1 MAERATVLSCARCGG
16 PLRGLSTDSG
26 FLCGNCGAGWAIG
39 EEGLEPVTA
48 SVRTVRGGEFPLP
61 FWLVEAWVTVKSRI
75 IRRGHHAVPMSRGR
89 WFSPSRETGLSET
102 GGFSGERRLV
112 IPAFS
117 VNGIFNLAV
126 RLTGRMDRLPGE
138 RTGGPW
144 PRLAGLFSGIGEVP
158 ELARGVCVG
167 QEASSADWLADVAL
181 TVEVR
186 STELMVL
193 PAVLLP
199 ETVTLPGPGVSF
211 FRRNMPDLDRIIAF
225 HEGSPVDPGPG
236 SF

>member
-1 MAERATVLSCARCGG
+1 MAEKTTVLSCARCGA
-16 PLRGLSTDSG
+16 PLKGLSTDSG
-26 FLCGNCGAGWAIG
+26 FLCRGCGAGWVIG

-48 SVRTVRGGEFPLP
+48 SVRTDEGTDLPLP
-61 FWLVEAWVTVKSRI
+61 FWQVDARVSVASRI
-75 IRRGHHAVPMSRGR
+75 TRREHHGVPLRRGR

-126 RLTGRMDRLPGE
+126 RLTARIDRLPGE
-138 RTGGPW
+138 RAGGPW
-144 PRLAGLFSGIGEVP
+144 PRLAGLFSGIREVP

-167 QEASSADWLADVAL
+167 QEASGPDWLADVAL

-186 STELMVL
+186 ATELLVL
-193 PAVLLP
+193 PAALLP
-199 ETVTLPGPGVSF
+199 ETVTLQGPGVSF
-211 FRRNMPDLDRIIAF
+211 FRRNMPDLKRIIAF
-225 HEGSPVDPGPG
+225 HQGSPVDPEPC
-236 SF
+236 SI